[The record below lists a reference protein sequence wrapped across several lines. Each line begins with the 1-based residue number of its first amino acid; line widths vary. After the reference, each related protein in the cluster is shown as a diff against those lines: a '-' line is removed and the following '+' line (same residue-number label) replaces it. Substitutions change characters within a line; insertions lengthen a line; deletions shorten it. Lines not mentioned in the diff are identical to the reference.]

1 MKSRDINISFRV
13 SNLSKV
19 YEMGDEK
26 VVALDDV
33 SLEVPEGDYVAIM
46 GPSGSGKSTL
56 LNILGCLDCP
66 TTGNYQL
73 RGEWVEEM
81 NDEELS
87 ALRAKSIGFIFQSYN
102 LIPYLNV
109 LENISLPAS
118 YEKES
123 ILNETRARELAKIV
137 GLEDRTSHLPLQL
150 SGGQQQR
157 VGIARSLA
165 NDPAFVLADEPT
177 GNLDSKTTNEIL
189 ELLDD
194 FNRRGKTVILVTHE
208 AEVASRAHRVIRMKD
223 GLIISDQRTR
233 EPANQAFKEQTS
245 VKPELDRS
253 NHFQRAFQNL
263 LKSAMQSIVTHP
275 LRSLLT
281 ALGVFIGVVSVV
293 WLLAIGEGI
302 ADQAEGEI
310 MELGANN
317 LIVSSKRPPE
327 EERSSRG
334 ANFYSYGL
342 TENDFFKISK
352 TVPYISASYPTRELN
367 NRTIFTKAAKTRG
380 ELLGCLP
387 NYRNLHNLVLTKGRF
402 ISEEDNYDAAE
413 VCVLASSLAKTLF
426 PFGDSLG
433 KPINIGGNLYT
444 VIGEVAP
451 RTNLNDSGGLGFKE
465 LFEDNVYLPLAT
477 HWSKI
482 FEYHYRGYDG
492 SNLISKIT
500 LTIDDQNKLLTVAQM
515 IRDLLQK
522 DHGMEDY
529 QVTVPLELMEQAE
542 RAKMTFVALM
552 GLVAGI
558 SLFVGGVGIMNIMLA
573 TVTERTREIGIRRAI
588 GAKQRDI
595 ILQFLAETIVLTGI
609 GGMAGI
615 LAGLLCEPAY
625 STILEL
631 MESLAPILYE
641 SLPPS
646 MQGMKPVL
654 VPWSLPLVFGVAV
667 VIGVIFGIYPAR
679 KASQMDPVEAL
690 RHAG

>member
-1 MKSRDINISFRV
+1 MNISFRI
-13 SNLSKV
+13 SNLTKI
-19 YEMGDEK
+19 YEMGEEK
-26 VVALDDV
+26 VVALDKV

-56 LNILGCLDCP
+56 LNILGCLDKP
-66 TTGNYQL
+66 TSGNYQIG
-73 RGEWVEEM
+73 GESVEEM
-81 NDEELS
+81 NDEDLS

-123 ILNETRARELAKIV
+123 NLDDKKASELATIV
-137 GLEDRTSHLPLQL
+137 GLGDRTTHLPLQL

-177 GNLDSKTTNEIL
+177 GNLDSKTTSEIL
-189 ELLDD
+189 ELLDE
-194 FNRRGKTVILVTHE
+194 FNQRGKTVILVTHE
-208 AEVASRAHRVIRMKD
+208 EEVAARACRIIRMKD
-223 GLIISDQRTR
+223 GQIVSDERSR
-233 EPANQAFKEQTS
+233 KPENHAYKEQTS
-245 VKPELDRS
+245 VNLDQESS
-253 NHFQRAFQNL
+253 NHLKRAFKNL
-263 LKSAMQSIVTHP
+263 LKSALQSIVTHP

-281 ALGVFIGVVSVV
+281 GLGVFIGVVSVV

-310 MELGANN
+310 MELGASN
-317 LIVSSKRPPE
+317 LIISSKRPPE
-327 EERSSRG
+327 EERSSKG
-334 ANFYSYGL
+334 AYFYSYGL
-342 TENDFFKISK
+342 TENDYQKISK
-352 TVPYISASYPTRELN
+352 TVPHISASYPSRELN
-367 NRTIFTKAAKTRG
+367 NRTIFTKAAKTRA

-387 NYRNLHNLVLTKGRF
+387 NYRSLHNLVLTKGRF
-402 ISEEDNYDAAE
+402 ISEEDNYDGAE

-433 KPINIGGNLYT
+433 KPVNIGGNLYT

-482 FEYHYRGYDG
+482 FDYYYRGYDG

-500 LTIDDQNKLLTVAQM
+500 LTIDDQGKLLSVAQM
-515 IRDLLQK
+515 IRDLLQN
-522 DHGMEDY
+522 DHGIEDY

-595 ILQFLAETIVLTGI
+595 ILQFLAETIVLTGM
-609 GGMAGI
+609 GGMVGI

-625 STILEL
+625 STILEF
-631 MESLAPILYE
+631 METLAPTLYQ

-646 MQGMKPVL
+646 MQGMEPVL

-667 VIGVIFGIYPAR
+667 LTGVIFGLYPAR

>member
-1 MKSRDINISFRV
+1 MNISFRI
-13 SNLSKV
+13 SNLTKI
-19 YEMGDEK
+19 YEMGEEK
-26 VVALDDV
+26 VVALDKV

-56 LNILGCLDCP
+56 LNILGCLDKP
-66 TTGNYQL
+66 TSGNYQIG
-73 RGEWVEEM
+73 GESVEEM
-81 NDEELS
+81 NDEDLS

-123 ILNETRARELAKIV
+123 NLDDKKARELATIV
-137 GLEDRTSHLPLQL
+137 GLGDRTTHLPLQL

-177 GNLDSKTTNEIL
+177 GNLDSKTTSEIL
-189 ELLDD
+189 ELLDE
-194 FNRRGKTVILVTHE
+194 FNQRGKTVILVTHE
-208 AEVASRAHRVIRMKD
+208 EEVAARACRIIRMKD
-223 GLIISDQRTR
+223 GRIVSDERSR
-233 EPANQAFKEQTS
+233 EPENLIYKEQTS
-245 VKPELDRS
+245 VNLNQESS
-253 NHFQRAFQNL
+253 NHFKRAFKNL
-263 LKSAMQSIVTHP
+263 LKSALQSIVTHP

-281 ALGVFIGVVSVV
+281 GLGVFIGVVSVV

-310 MELGANN
+310 MELGASN
-317 LIVSSKRPPE
+317 LIISSKRPPE
-327 EERSSRG
+327 EERSSKG
-334 ANFYSYGL
+334 AYFYSYGL
-342 TENDFFKISK
+342 TENDYQKISQ
-352 TVPYISASYPTRELN
+352 TVPHISASYPTRELN
-367 NRTIFTKAAKTRG
+367 NRTIFTKAAKTRA

-387 NYRNLHNLVLTKGRF
+387 NYRSLHNLVLTKGRF
-402 ISEEDNYDAAE
+402 ISEEDNYDGAE

-433 KPINIGGNLYT
+433 KPVNIGGNLYT

-482 FEYHYRGYDG
+482 FDYYYRGYDG

-500 LTIDDQNKLLTVAQM
+500 LTIDDQGKLLSVAQM
-515 IRDLLQK
+515 IRDLLQN
-522 DHGMEDY
+522 DHGIEDY

-542 RAKMTFVALM
+542 RAKLTFVALM

-588 GAKQRDI
+588 GAKQSDI
-595 ILQFLAETIVLTGI
+595 ILQFLAETIVLTGM
-609 GGMAGI
+609 GGMVGI

-625 STILEL
+625 STILEF
-631 MESLAPILYE
+631 METLAPTLYQ

-646 MQGMKPVL
+646 MQGMEPVL

-667 VIGVIFGIYPAR
+667 LTGVIFGLYPAR

>member
-1 MKSRDINISFRV
+1 MKISFRIK
-13 SNLSKV
+13 NLSKV
-19 YEMGDEK
+19 YKIGDAK
-26 VVALDDV
+26 VVALEKV
-33 SLEVPEGDYVAIM
+33 SLEVPEGDYLAIM

-56 LNILGCLDCP
+56 LNILGCLDRP
-66 TTGNYQL
+66 SDGHYQL
-73 RGEWVEEM
+73 AGDIVEDM
-81 NDEELS
+81 NDQELS

-109 LENISLPAS
+109 VENISLPAS
-118 YEKES
+118 YDSES
-123 ILNETRARELAKIV
+123 SLGFVRAEELAKAV
-137 GLEDRTSHLPLQL
+137 GLGDRKSHRPLQL

-165 NDPAFVLADEPT
+165 NDPAFILADEPT
-177 GNLDSKTTNEIL
+177 GNLDSKTTSEIL
-189 ELLDD
+189 VLLDD
-194 FNRRGKTVILVTHE
+194 LNQKGKTVILVTHE
-208 AEVASRAHRVIRMKD
+208 EEVAARARRIVRMKD
-223 GLIISDQRTR
+223 GLIISDERNRAPAVKNLKEIAGSKSNTDRANHLKRTFR
-233 EPANQAFKEQTS
+233 
-245 VKPELDRS
+245 
-253 NHFQRAFQNL
+253 NL
-263 LKSAMQSIVTHP
+263 LKSAMQSIFTHP
-275 LRSLLT
+275 LRSILT
-281 ALGVFIGVVSVV
+281 GLGVFIGVVSVI
-293 WLLAIGEGI
+293 WLLSIGEGI

-327 EERSSRG
+327 EERSSKG
-334 ANFYSYGL
+334 AYFYSYGL
-342 TENDFFKISK
+342 TENDYLKISK
-352 TVPYISASYPTRELN
+352 TVPHISAAYPTRELN

-387 NYRNLHNLVLTKGRF
+387 NYRDLHHLVLTKGRF
-402 ISEEDNYDAAE
+402 LSEEDNHEEAE
-413 VCVLASSLAKTLF
+413 VCVLASSLAETLF

-433 KPINIGGNLYT
+433 KPVNVGGNLYT

-482 FEYHYRGYDG
+482 FDYSYRGYDG

-500 LTIDDQNKLLTVAQM
+500 LTTDDQSKLLSVAQM
-515 IRDLLQK
+515 IRDLLKK
-522 DHGMEDY
+522 DHGIEDY

-573 TVTERTREIGIRRAI
+573 TITERTREIGIRRAI

-595 ILQFLAETIVLTGI
+595 IFQFLAETIVLTGM
-609 GGMAGI
+609 GGMVGI

-625 STILEL
+625 STIMGF
-631 MESLAPILYE
+631 MESFAPTLYE

-667 VIGVIFGIYPAR
+667 LTGLIFGLYPAR

>member
-1 MKSRDINISFRV
+1 MNISFRI
-13 SNLSKV
+13 SNLTKI
-19 YEMGDEK
+19 YEMGEEK
-26 VVALDDV
+26 VVALDKV

-56 LNILGCLDCP
+56 LNILGCLDKP
-66 TTGNYQL
+66 TSGNYQIG
-73 RGEWVEEM
+73 GESVEEM
-81 NDEELS
+81 NDEDLS

-123 ILNETRARELAKIV
+123 NLDDKKARELATIV
-137 GLEDRTSHLPLQL
+137 GLGDRTTHLPLQL

-177 GNLDSKTTNEIL
+177 GNLDSKTTSEIL
-189 ELLDD
+189 ELLDE
-194 FNRRGKTVILVTHE
+194 FNQRGKTVILVTHE
-208 AEVASRAHRVIRMKD
+208 EEVAARACRIIRMKD
-223 GLIISDQRTR
+223 GQIVSDERSR
-233 EPANQAFKEQTS
+233 EPENLIYKEQTS
-245 VKPELDRS
+245 VNLNQESS
-253 NHFQRAFQNL
+253 NHFKRAFKNL
-263 LKSAMQSIVTHP
+263 LKSALQSIVTHP

-281 ALGVFIGVVSVV
+281 GLGVFIGVVSVV

-310 MELGANN
+310 MELGASN
-317 LIVSSKRPPE
+317 LIISSKRPPE
-327 EERSSRG
+327 EERSSKG
-334 ANFYSYGL
+334 AYFYSYGL
-342 TENDFFKISK
+342 TENDYQKISQ
-352 TVPYISASYPTRELN
+352 TVPHISASYPTRELN
-367 NRTIFTKAAKTRG
+367 NRTIFTKAAKTRA

-387 NYRNLHNLVLTKGRF
+387 NYRSLHNLVLTKGRF
-402 ISEEDNYDAAE
+402 ISEEDNYDGAE

-433 KPINIGGNLYT
+433 KPVNIGGNLYT

-482 FEYHYRGYDG
+482 FDYYYRGYDG

-500 LTIDDQNKLLTVAQM
+500 LTIDDQGKLLSVAQM
-515 IRDLLQK
+515 IRDLLQN
-522 DHGMEDY
+522 DHGIEDY

-595 ILQFLAETIVLTGI
+595 ILQFLAETIVLTGM
-609 GGMAGI
+609 GGMVGI

-625 STILEL
+625 STILEF
-631 MESLAPILYE
+631 METLAPTLYQ

-646 MQGMKPVL
+646 MQGMEPVL

-667 VIGVIFGIYPAR
+667 LTGVIFGLYPAR

>member
-1 MKSRDINISFRV
+1 MNISFRI
-13 SNLSKV
+13 SNLTKI
-19 YEMGDEK
+19 YEMGEEK
-26 VVALDDV
+26 VVALDKV

-56 LNILGCLDCP
+56 LNILGCLDKP
-66 TTGNYQL
+66 TCGNYQIG
-73 RGEWVEEM
+73 GESVEEM
-81 NDEELS
+81 NDEDLS

-123 ILNETRARELAKIV
+123 NLDDKKARELATIV
-137 GLEDRTSHLPLQL
+137 GLGDRTTHLPLQL

-177 GNLDSKTTNEIL
+177 GNLDSKTTSEIL
-189 ELLDD
+189 KLLDE
-194 FNRRGKTVILVTHE
+194 FNQRGKTVILVTHE
-208 AEVASRAHRVIRMKD
+208 EEVAARACRIIRMKD
-223 GLIISDQRTR
+223 GQIVSDERSR
-233 EPANQAFKEQTS
+233 EPENLIYKEQTS
-245 VKPELDRS
+245 VNLNQESS
-253 NHFQRAFQNL
+253 NHFKRAFKNL
-263 LKSAMQSIVTHP
+263 LKSALQSIVTHP

-281 ALGVFIGVVSVV
+281 GLGVFIGVVSVV

-310 MELGANN
+310 MELGASN
-317 LIVSSKRPPE
+317 LIISSKRPPE
-327 EERSSRG
+327 EERSSKG
-334 ANFYSYGL
+334 AYFYSYGL
-342 TENDFFKISK
+342 TENDYQKISQ
-352 TVPYISASYPTRELN
+352 TVPHISASYPTRELN
-367 NRTIFTKAAKTRG
+367 NKTIFTKAAKTRA

-402 ISEEDNYDAAE
+402 ISEEDNYDGAE

-433 KPINIGGNLYT
+433 KPVNIGGNLYT

-482 FEYHYRGYDG
+482 FDYYYRGYDG

-500 LTIDDQNKLLTVAQM
+500 LTIDDQGKLLSVAQM
-515 IRDLLQK
+515 IRDLLQN
-522 DHGMEDY
+522 DHGIEDY

-588 GAKQRDI
+588 GAKQSDI
-595 ILQFLAETIVLTGI
+595 ILQFLAETIVLTGM
-609 GGMAGI
+609 GGMVGI

-631 MESLAPILYE
+631 METLAPTLYQ

-646 MQGMKPVL
+646 MQGMEPVL

-667 VIGVIFGIYPAR
+667 LTGVIFGLYPAR

>member
-1 MKSRDINISFRV
+1 
-13 SNLSKV
+13 
-19 YEMGDEK
+19 MGQEK
-26 VVALDDV
+26 VIALDNI

-56 LNILGCLDCP
+56 LNILGCLDRP
-66 TTGNYQL
+66 TKGNYL
-73 RGEWVEEM
+73 LSGESVEKM
-81 NDEELS
+81 NDQELS

-109 LENISLPAS
+109 VENISLPAS
-118 YEKES
+118 YEKKS
-123 ILNETRARELAKIV
+123 SLDFARAEELAEIV
-137 GLEDRTSHLPLQL
+137 GLGDRVSHRPLQL

-157 VGIARSLA
+157 VGIARSLS
-165 NDPAFVLADEPT
+165 NDPSFILADEPT
-177 GNLDSKTTNEIL
+177 GNLDSKTTSEIL
-189 ELLDD
+189 ELLEDL
-194 FNRRGKTVILVTHE
+194 NQKGKTIILVTHE
-208 AEVASRAHRVIRMKD
+208 EEVASRARRVVRMKD
-223 GLIISDQRTR
+223 GSIISDERNRDPKIQHLKENAETKSYVDRT
-233 EPANQAFKEQTS
+233 
-245 VKPELDRS
+245 
-253 NHFQRAFQNL
+253 NHLKRAFQNL
-263 LKSAMQSIVTHP
+263 LKSAIQSILTHP
-275 LRSLLT
+275 LRSILT
-281 ALGVFIGVVSVV
+281 GFGVFIGVVSVI

-302 ADQAEGEI
+302 ANQAEGEI

-327 EERSSRG
+327 EERSSKG
-334 ANFYSYGL
+334 AYFYSYGL
-342 TENDFFKISK
+342 TENDYYKISQ
-352 TVPYISASYPTRELN
+352 TVPNISASYPTRELN

-380 ELLGCLP
+380 ELLGCLS
-387 NYRNLHNLVLTKGRF
+387 NYRDLHNLVLTKGRF
-402 ISEEDNYDAAE
+402 ISDEDNYQGAE

-433 KPINIGGNLYT
+433 KPVNIGGNLYT

-465 LFEDNVYLPLAT
+465 LFEDNVYLPLST

-482 FEYHYRGYDG
+482 FDYYYRGYDG
-492 SNLISKIT
+492 SNLVSKIT
-500 LTIDDQNKLLTVAQM
+500 LTIDDQSKLLTVAQM

-588 GAKQRDI
+588 GAKQSDI
-595 ILQFLAETIVLTGI
+595 IFQFLAETVVLTGM
-609 GGMAGI
+609 GGIAGI

-625 STILEL
+625 STILDF
-631 MESLAPILYE
+631 METLAPTLYE

-667 VIGVIFGIYPAR
+667 ITGLIFGLYPAR

>member
-1 MKSRDINISFRV
+1 MNISFRI
-13 SNLSKV
+13 SNLTKI
-19 YEMGDEK
+19 YEMGEEK
-26 VVALDDV
+26 VVALDKV

-56 LNILGCLDCP
+56 LNILGCLDKP
-66 TTGNYQL
+66 TSGNYQIG
-73 RGEWVEEM
+73 GESVEEM
-81 NDEELS
+81 NDEDLS

-123 ILNETRARELAKIV
+123 NLDDKKARELATIV
-137 GLEDRTSHLPLQL
+137 GLGDRTTHLPLQL

-177 GNLDSKTTNEIL
+177 GNLDSKTTSEIL
-189 ELLDD
+189 ELLDE
-194 FNRRGKTVILVTHE
+194 FNQRGKTVILVTHE
-208 AEVASRAHRVIRMKD
+208 EEVAARACRIIRMKD
-223 GLIISDQRTR
+223 GQIVSDERSR
-233 EPANQAFKEQTS
+233 EPENHTFKEQTS
-245 VKPELDRS
+245 VNLDQESS
-253 NHFQRAFQNL
+253 NHLKRAFKNL
-263 LKSAMQSIVTHP
+263 LKSALQSIVTHP

-281 ALGVFIGVVSVV
+281 GLGVFIGVVSVV

-310 MELGANN
+310 MELGASN
-317 LIVSSKRPPE
+317 LIISSKRPPE
-327 EERSSRG
+327 EERSSKG
-334 ANFYSYGL
+334 AYFYSYGL
-342 TENDFFKISK
+342 TENDYQKISK
-352 TVPYISASYPTRELN
+352 TVPHISASYPSRELN
-367 NRTIFTKAAKTRG
+367 NRTIFTKAAKTRA

-387 NYRNLHNLVLTKGRF
+387 NYRSLHNLVLTKGRF
-402 ISEEDNYDAAE
+402 ISEEDNFDGAE

-433 KPINIGGNLYT
+433 KPVNIGGNLYT

-482 FEYHYRGYDG
+482 FDYYYRGYDG

-500 LTIDDQNKLLTVAQM
+500 LTIDDQSKILTVAQM
-515 IRDLLQK
+515 IRDLLQN

-595 ILQFLAETIVLTGI
+595 ILQFLAETIVLTGM
-609 GGMAGI
+609 GGMVGI

-625 STILEL
+625 STILEF
-631 MESLAPILYE
+631 METLAPTLYQ

-646 MQGMKPVL
+646 MQGMEPVL

-667 VIGVIFGIYPAR
+667 LTGVIFGLYPAR

>member
-1 MKSRDINISFRV
+1 MNISFRI
-13 SNLSKV
+13 SNLTKI
-19 YEMGDEK
+19 YEMGEEK
-26 VVALDDV
+26 VVALDKV

-56 LNILGCLDCP
+56 LNILGCLDKP
-66 TTGNYQL
+66 TSGNYQIG
-73 RGEWVEEM
+73 GESVEEM
-81 NDEELS
+81 NDEDLS

-123 ILNETRARELAKIV
+123 NLDDKKARELATIV
-137 GLEDRTSHLPLQL
+137 GLGDRTTHLPLQL

-177 GNLDSKTTNEIL
+177 GNLDSKTTSEIL
-189 ELLDD
+189 ELLDE
-194 FNRRGKTVILVTHE
+194 FNQRGKTVILVTHE
-208 AEVASRAHRVIRMKD
+208 EEVAARACRIIRMKD
-223 GLIISDQRTR
+223 GQIVSDERSR
-233 EPANQAFKEQTS
+233 EPENLTYKEQTS
-245 VKPELDRS
+245 VNLNQESS
-253 NHFQRAFQNL
+253 NHFKRAFKNL
-263 LKSAMQSIVTHP
+263 LKSALQSIVTHP

-281 ALGVFIGVVSVV
+281 GLGVFIGVVSVV

-310 MELGANN
+310 MELGASN
-317 LIVSSKRPPE
+317 LIISSKRPPE
-327 EERSSRG
+327 EERSSKG
-334 ANFYSYGL
+334 AYFYSFGL
-342 TENDFFKISK
+342 TENDYQKISQ
-352 TVPYISASYPTRELN
+352 TVPHISASYPTRELN
-367 NRTIFTKAAKTRG
+367 NKTIFTKAAKTRA

-402 ISEEDNYDAAE
+402 LSEEDNYDGAE

-433 KPINIGGNLYT
+433 KPVNIGGNLYT

-482 FEYHYRGYDG
+482 FDYYYRGYDG

-500 LTIDDQNKLLTVAQM
+500 LTIDDQGKLLSVAQM
-515 IRDLLQK
+515 IRDLLQN
-522 DHGMEDY
+522 DHGIEDY

-588 GAKQRDI
+588 GAKQSDI
-595 ILQFLAETIVLTGI
+595 ILQFLAETIVLTGM
-609 GGMAGI
+609 GGMVGI

-625 STILEL
+625 STILEF
-631 MESLAPILYE
+631 METLAPTLYQ

-646 MQGMKPVL
+646 MQGMEPVL

-667 VIGVIFGIYPAR
+667 LTGVIFGLYPAR

>member
-1 MKSRDINISFRV
+1 
-13 SNLSKV
+13 
-19 YEMGDEK
+19 MGQEK
-26 VVALDDV
+26 VIALDNI

-56 LNILGCLDCP
+56 LNILGCLDRP
-66 TTGNYQL
+66 TKGNYL
-73 RGEWVEEM
+73 LSGESVEKM
-81 NDEELS
+81 NDQELS

-109 LENISLPAS
+109 VENISLPAS
-118 YEKES
+118 YEKKS
-123 ILNETRARELAKIV
+123 SLDFARAEELAEIV
-137 GLEDRTSHLPLQL
+137 GLGDRVSHRPLQL

-157 VGIARSLA
+157 VGIARSLS
-165 NDPAFVLADEPT
+165 NDPSFILADEPT
-177 GNLDSKTTNEIL
+177 GNLDSKTTSEIL
-189 ELLDD
+189 ELLEDL
-194 FNRRGKTVILVTHE
+194 NQKGKTIILVTHE
-208 AEVASRAHRVIRMKD
+208 EEVASRARRVVRMKD
-223 GLIISDQRTR
+223 GSIISDERNRDPKIQDLKENAETKSYVDRT
-233 EPANQAFKEQTS
+233 
-245 VKPELDRS
+245 
-253 NHFQRAFQNL
+253 NHLKRAIQNL
-263 LKSAMQSIVTHP
+263 LKSAIQSILTHP
-275 LRSLLT
+275 LRSILT
-281 ALGVFIGVVSVV
+281 GFGVFIGVVSVI

-302 ADQAEGEI
+302 ANQAEGEI

-327 EERSSRG
+327 EERSSKG
-334 ANFYSYGL
+334 AYFYSYGL
-342 TENDFFKISK
+342 TENDYYKISQ
-352 TVPYISASYPTRELN
+352 TVPNISASYPTRELN

-380 ELLGCLP
+380 ELLGCLS
-387 NYRNLHNLVLTKGRF
+387 NYRDLHNLVLTKGRF
-402 ISEEDNYDAAE
+402 ISEEDNYQGAE

-433 KPINIGGNLYT
+433 KPVNIGGNLYT

-465 LFEDNVYLPLAT
+465 LFEDNVYLPLST

-482 FEYHYRGYDG
+482 FDYYYRGYDG
-492 SNLISKIT
+492 SNLVSKIT
-500 LTIDDQNKLLTVAQM
+500 LTIDDQSKLLTVAQM

-588 GAKQRDI
+588 GAKQSDI
-595 ILQFLAETIVLTGI
+595 IFQFLAETIVLTGM
-609 GGMAGI
+609 GGIAGI

-625 STILEL
+625 STILDF
-631 MESLAPILYE
+631 METLAPTLYE

-667 VIGVIFGIYPAR
+667 ITGLIFGLYPAR

>member
-1 MKSRDINISFRV
+1 MSLAMNISFRI
-13 SNLSKV
+13 SNLTKI
-19 YEMGDEK
+19 YEMGEEK
-26 VVALDDV
+26 VVALDKV

-56 LNILGCLDCP
+56 LNILGCLDKP
-66 TTGNYQL
+66 TSGNYQIG
-73 RGEWVEEM
+73 GESVEEM
-81 NDEELS
+81 NDEDLS

-123 ILNETRARELAKIV
+123 NLDDKKARELATIV
-137 GLEDRTSHLPLQL
+137 GLGDRTTHLPLQL

-177 GNLDSKTTNEIL
+177 GNLDSKTTSEIL
-189 ELLDD
+189 ELLDE
-194 FNRRGKTVILVTHE
+194 FNQQGKTVILVTHE
-208 AEVASRAHRVIRMKD
+208 EEVAARACRIIRMKD
-223 GLIISDQRTR
+223 GQIVSDERSR
-233 EPANQAFKEQTS
+233 EPENLIYKEQTS
-245 VKPELDRS
+245 VNLNQESS
-253 NHFQRAFQNL
+253 NHFKRAFKNL
-263 LKSAMQSIVTHP
+263 LKSALQSIVTHP

-281 ALGVFIGVVSVV
+281 GLGVFIGVVSVV

-310 MELGANN
+310 MELGASN
-317 LIVSSKRPPE
+317 LIISSKRPPE
-327 EERSSRG
+327 EERSSKG
-334 ANFYSYGL
+334 AYFYSYGL
-342 TENDFFKISK
+342 TENDYQKISQ
-352 TVPYISASYPTRELN
+352 TVPHISASYPTRELN
-367 NRTIFTKAAKTRG
+367 NRTIFTKAAKTRA

-387 NYRNLHNLVLTKGRF
+387 NYRSLHNLVLTKGRF
-402 ISEEDNYDAAE
+402 ISEEDNYDGAE

-433 KPINIGGNLYT
+433 KPVNIGGNLYT

-482 FEYHYRGYDG
+482 FDYYYRGYDG

-500 LTIDDQNKLLTVAQM
+500 LTIDDQGKLLSVAQM
-515 IRDLLQK
+515 IRDLLQN
-522 DHGMEDY
+522 DHGIEDY

-595 ILQFLAETIVLTGI
+595 ILQFLAETIVLTGM
-609 GGMAGI
+609 GGMVGI

-625 STILEL
+625 STILEF
-631 MESLAPILYE
+631 METLAPTLYQ

-646 MQGMKPVL
+646 MQGMEPVL

-667 VIGVIFGIYPAR
+667 LTGVIFGLYPAR

>member
-1 MKSRDINISFRV
+1 MNISFRI
-13 SNLSKV
+13 SNLTKI
-19 YEMGDEK
+19 YEMGEEK
-26 VVALDDV
+26 VVALDKV
-33 SLEVPEGDYVAIM
+33 SLKVPEGDYVAIM

-56 LNILGCLDCP
+56 LNILGCLDKP
-66 TTGNYQL
+66 TSGNYQIG
-73 RGEWVEEM
+73 GESVEEM
-81 NDEELS
+81 NDEDLS

-123 ILNETRARELAKIV
+123 NLDDKKARELATIV
-137 GLEDRTSHLPLQL
+137 GLGDRTTHLPLQL

-177 GNLDSKTTNEIL
+177 GNLDSKTTSEIL
-189 ELLDD
+189 ELLDE
-194 FNRRGKTVILVTHE
+194 FNQRGKTVILVTHE
-208 AEVASRAHRVIRMKD
+208 EEVAARACRIIRMKD
-223 GLIISDQRTR
+223 GQIVSDERSR
-233 EPANQAFKEQTS
+233 EPENLIYKEQTS
-245 VKPELDRS
+245 VNLNQESS
-253 NHFQRAFQNL
+253 NHFKRAFKNL
-263 LKSAMQSIVTHP
+263 LKSALQSIVTHP

-281 ALGVFIGVVSVV
+281 GLGVFIGVVSVV

-310 MELGANN
+310 MELGASN
-317 LIVSSKRPPE
+317 LIISSKRPPE
-327 EERSSRG
+327 EERSSKG
-334 ANFYSYGL
+334 AYFYSYGL
-342 TENDFFKISK
+342 TENDYQKISK
-352 TVPYISASYPTRELN
+352 TVPHISASYPSRELN
-367 NRTIFTKAAKTRG
+367 NRTIFTKAAKTRA

-387 NYRNLHNLVLTKGRF
+387 NYRSLHNLVLTKGRF
-402 ISEEDNYDAAE
+402 ISEEDNYDGAE

-433 KPINIGGNLYT
+433 KPVNIGGNLYT

-482 FEYHYRGYDG
+482 FDYYYRGYDG

-500 LTIDDQNKLLTVAQM
+500 LTIDDQGKLLSVAQM
-515 IRDLLQK
+515 IRDLLQN
-522 DHGMEDY
+522 DHGIEDY

-588 GAKQRDI
+588 GAKQSDI
-595 ILQFLAETIVLTGI
+595 ILQFLAETIVLTGM
-609 GGMAGI
+609 GGMVGI

-625 STILEL
+625 STILEF
-631 MESLAPILYE
+631 METLAPTLYQ

-646 MQGMKPVL
+646 MQGMEPVL

-667 VIGVIFGIYPAR
+667 LTGVIFGLYPAR

>member
-1 MKSRDINISFRV
+1 MDK
-13 SNLSKV
+13 
-19 YEMGDEK
+19 
-26 VVALDDV
+26 V

-56 LNILGCLDCP
+56 LNILGCLDKP
-66 TTGNYQL
+66 TSGNYQIG
-73 RGEWVEEM
+73 GESVEEM
-81 NDEELS
+81 NDEDLS

-123 ILNETRARELAKIV
+123 NLDDKKARELAKIV
-137 GLEDRTSHLPLQL
+137 GLGDRTTHLPLQL

-177 GNLDSKTTNEIL
+177 GNLDSKTTSEIL
-189 ELLDD
+189 ELLDE
-194 FNRRGKTVILVTHE
+194 FNQRGKTVILVTHE
-208 AEVASRAHRVIRMKD
+208 EEVAARACRIIRMKD
-223 GLIISDQRTR
+223 GQIASDERSR
-233 EPANQAFKEQTS
+233 EPENHTFKEQTS
-245 VKPELDRS
+245 VNLDQESS
-253 NHFQRAFQNL
+253 NHFKRAFKNL
-263 LKSAMQSIVTHP
+263 LKSALQSIVTHP

-281 ALGVFIGVVSVV
+281 GLGVFIGVVSVV

-310 MELGANN
+310 MELGASN
-317 LIVSSKRPPE
+317 LIISSKRPPE
-327 EERSSRG
+327 EERSSKG
-334 ANFYSYGL
+334 AYFYSYGL
-342 TENDFFKISK
+342 TENDYQKISQ
-352 TVPYISASYPTRELN
+352 TVPHISASYPSRELN
-367 NRTIFTKAAKTRG
+367 NRTIFTKAAKTRA

-387 NYRNLHNLVLTKGRF
+387 NYRSLHNLVLTKGRF
-402 ISEEDNYDAAE
+402 ISEEDNYDGAE

-433 KPINIGGNLYT
+433 KPVNIGGNLYT

-482 FEYHYRGYDG
+482 FDYYYRGYDG

-500 LTIDDQNKLLTVAQM
+500 LTIDDQGKLLSVAQM
-515 IRDLLQK
+515 IRDLLQN
-522 DHGMEDY
+522 DHGIEDY

-595 ILQFLAETIVLTGI
+595 ILQFLAETIVLTGM
-609 GGMAGI
+609 GGMVGI

-625 STILEL
+625 STILEF
-631 MESLAPILYE
+631 METLAPTLYQ

-646 MQGMKPVL
+646 MQGMEPVL

-667 VIGVIFGIYPAR
+667 LTGVIFGLYPAR